1 MQPSDYDTIEVQT
14 PAAVPAALTVTFFD
28 LTFRY
33 PSAEQ
38 KEVLRGACGII
49 RPGADQVFPLNDGT
63 FAQSPYRI
71 LSRHCLNCV
80 LSSYPPHPPS
90 IPMLPW
96 PALPGAKLAA
106 TADARDHG
114 PAQVW

>member
-1 MQPSDYDTIEVQT
+1 MQPFRADYDAIEVQR

-80 LSSYPPHPPS
+80 LFSYPPS
-90 IPMLPW
+90 IPMLLW

-106 TADARDHG
+106 PADARDHG
-114 PAQVW
+114 PAQVR